1 MNHEFKF
8 DSSSFK
14 WEKEESCEYNLMV
27 AKHVSRMLMD
37 LLWAR
42 GYLYLN
48 QVYEHFG
55 LGWNP
60 DNENVLI
67 RYHECYTKE
76 HPLFYFDKGDD
87 ENCVHILI
95 DAYHDEGAD

>member
-8 DSSSFK
+8 DSSSYK
-14 WEKEESCEYNLMV
+14 WEKEYYEYNLIK
-27 AKHVSRMLMD
+27 AKYVTNMIMD
-37 LLWAR
+37 LFRIR

-55 LGWNP
+55 LDWNP
-60 DNENVLI
+60 DNENTLI
-67 RYHECYTKE
+67 RYHECYTNE
-76 HPLFYFDKGDD
+76 HPLFYFDKDED

-95 DAYHDEGAD
+95 DAYQDKREAN